1 MAPNPTL
8 RDHKLLILLPIDVPA
23 SYLAFL
29 AAAFPDLTVTCR
41 SQSWLSNTPPVP
53 ESAWSDITLL
63 LSYNTFPLPSQA
75 PRLQCVQLQSAGAE
89 HVLTHPLFLSPSVQ
103 FCTAN
108 GVHGPQ
114 ISEWIITT
122 YLASTH
128 QLPRFLSQQ
137 TKEEWDRGDLTTFDD
152 AAQKTIG
159 ILGYGAIGRQTARVA
174 VALGMRVHAYTLHPR
189 ETPESKREK
198 SWAPPGMGD
207 PQGEFPSAWFSGG
220 TKADIHAFLASGLDL
235 LVIATPLTDGT
246 RHLLSH
252 EEFAVLAG
260 VEKGKTF
267 VSNVARGPVVDTDA
281 LMEALEKDW
290 IKGAAVDVTDPEP
303 LPEGHPLWKAKNLI
317 ITPHVSGASKAYVE
331 RVLAILKENLGR
343 FSREEGLMNLVD
355 KKRGY

>member
-8 RDHKLLILLPIDVPA
+8 SGHKLLILLPIDVPPT
-23 SYLAFL
+23 YLSSL
-29 AAAFPDLTVTCR
+29 VTAFPDLTVTCR
-41 SQSWLSNTPPVP
+41 SQAWFSNTPPIP
-53 ESAWSDITLL
+53 DSAWADITLL

-75 PRLQCVQLQSAGAE
+75 PHLQYVQLQSAGAE
-89 HVLTHPLFLSPSVQ
+89 HVVSHPLFLSSSVR

-114 ISEWIITT
+114 ISEWIIST

-137 TKEEWDRGDLTTFDD
+137 ANGVWDRGDLTSFDD
-152 AAQKTIG
+152 AAAKTVG

-174 VALGMRVHAYTLHPR
+174 AAMGMRVHAYTLHAR
-189 ETPESKREK
+189 ETPESRRDGG
-198 SWAPPGMGD
+198 WAPPGMGD
-207 PQGEFPSAWFSGG
+207 REGEFPSEWFSGG
-220 TKADIHAFLASGLDL
+220 TKEDVHRFLASGLDL
-235 LVIATPLTDGT
+235 LVVATPLTEGT
-246 RHLLSH
+246 RHLLGR

-260 VEKGKTF
+260 VGKGRTF
-267 VSNVARGPVVDTDA
+267 VSNVARGPVVNTED
-281 LMEALEKDW
+281 LIEALESDQ
-290 IKGAAVDVTDPEP
+290 IRGAAVDVTDPEP